1 MVTYCHDPLSEPTS
15 LRLMEVRA
23 MPGEV
28 HLVRLPGSPIISLTR
43 SEAQKL
49 EMELCAALKM
59 PEPWIPRVSIWR
71 RMRDGLRRLFNAE
84 TRRQEALLR
93 KRAQALL
100 DAGSVRRV

>member
-1 MVTYCHDPLSEPTS
+1 MVTYCHGPLSEPTS

-28 HLVRLPGSPIISLTR
+28 HLIRLPGSPVISLTR
-43 SEAQKL
+43 SEAIKL
-49 EMELCAALKM
+49 FLGLQSVLMQS
-59 PEPWIPRVSIWR
+59 EPWIPRVSAF
-71 RMRDGLRRLFNAE
+71 RRLRDWAKRFFSAE